1 MGIKRSVSHTFNT
14 QINMMSAQM
23 LSSTMQQ
30 QANDNIARDEM
41 KALEENA
48 SVAAASAPASS
59 ETSKKENVDR
69 NIMFVRGETQSRSV
83 EEAQKT
89 QLAENPDE
97 IDLDDDDDDDEDD
110 DENGGENGSNGNGDG
125 PIVERSGG
133 KVEKQAIPAEVFGSL
148 KKDDD

>member
-1 MGIKRSVSHTFNT
+1 
-14 QINMMSAQM
+14 MSAQM

-48 SVAAASAPASS
+48 SVAAAAAAPSS

-69 NIMFVRGETQSRSV
+69 NIMFVRGETQSKSV
-83 EEAQKT
+83 EEAQRT

-97 IDLDDDDDDDEDD
+97 IDLDDDDEDDEDD
-110 DENGGENGSNGNGDG
+110 DDDENEGANGSNGNGDG
-125 PIVERSGG
+125 GPIVERSVG
-133 KVEKQAIPAEVFGSL
+133 KVEKPAIPAEVFGSL
-148 KKDDD
+148 KKDD